1 MDIYKLVG
9 GFWAED
15 QRAHFSG
22 SATRLFFFL
31 VNEANRRFWKGPLYL
46 CWDFLQGTLGMQRD
60 TLSRAISDLKSRG
73 VITYEKVKGR
83 AVFWFPAE
91 LLQLDNPTESPT
103 VEVSQLDNPTK
114 SPTRN
119 PTENPTKNPTVYK
132 DIRQED
138 SKTIRQKT
146 KKENIRSPYGDLAT
160 SVAESSFRLD
170 NPTKSDS
177 NGKLS
182 KVEQDVIS
190 TWETI
195 VGPFDHTW
203 IPLLRRALRA
213 CYPAQIKNAIVVLA
227 KSKLEVMQE
236 QGFEYVL
243 EPLEKGA
250 FGKRGNKKKMPK
262 KFETKLAGL
271 KEFLAEGD
279 E

>member
-1 MDIYKLVG
+1 MDVFKLLG
-9 GFWAED
+9 TLWREHE
-15 QRAHFSG
+15 RAHLNKSSIILYF
-22 SATRLFFFL
+22 RL
-31 VNEANRRFWKGPLYL
+31 VYEANQSFWKGPLVISWEYL
-46 CWDFLQGTLGMQRD
+46 GRVLGLSPETLG
-60 TLSRAISDLKSRG
+60 RAISDLKSRG
-73 VITYEKVKGR
+73 LITYERKGR
-83 AVFWFPAE
+83 HSYFWFPDHF
-91 LLQLDNPTESPT
+91 DNRSGNQSE
-103 VEVSQLDNPTK
+103 DNNHFDNR
-114 SPTRN
+114 SGNRSGN
-119 PTENPTKNPTVYK
+119 RSENRSENRSDLKGIKVINTIRHENVKTKNK
-132 DIRQED
+132 D
-138 SKTIRQKT
+138 
-146 KKENIRSPYGDLAT
+146 IRSPYGDLAT
-160 SVAESSFRLD
+160 PVAESSSRLD

-213 CYPAQIKNAIVVLA
+213 CYPSQIKNAIVVLA
-227 KSKLEVMQE
+227 KSKLEVIQE

-279 E
+279 K